1 SQKRPPHSARYVCG
15 KAESRQ
21 LEYPDTD
28 DHGFSTKKCNRWT
41 DESEGWYEKKQKE
54 KTQTRS
60 NTSAGEKA
68 LLFIKRGEK
77 ILKECRK
84 KEWDE
89 AQAKK
94 LHRWNG
100 RQVFWSQCYFK
111 DRFGPCH
118 EKRGHRNAD
127 EQKEFEAHP

>member
-1 SQKRPPHSARYVCG
+1 
-15 KAESRQ
+15 
-21 LEYPDTD
+21 
-28 DHGFSTKKCNRWT
+28 
-41 DESEGWYEKKQKE
+41 
-54 KTQTRS
+54 
-60 NTSAGEKA
+60 AGEKA

-77 ILKECRK
+77 VLKECRK

-89 AQAKK
+89 AEAKK

-127 EQKEFEAHP
+127 EQKEFDAHPVNFFKSGGRKMRSARIAREKTHGE